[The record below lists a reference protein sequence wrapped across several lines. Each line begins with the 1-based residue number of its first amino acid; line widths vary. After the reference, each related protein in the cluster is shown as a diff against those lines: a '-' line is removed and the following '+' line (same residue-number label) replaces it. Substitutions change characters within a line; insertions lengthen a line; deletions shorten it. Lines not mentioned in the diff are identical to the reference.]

1 MVGKG
6 EPWGME
12 QTAEIKR
19 DIIFTGSFKRTL
31 DDKNR
36 MAVPARLRSQ
46 LERAQDEYECVYV
59 VCVPGLSVIRIYTY
73 DGWMKF
79 AQAKIDAIENPIE
92 KQKITE
98 EVYKMV
104 EEQRLDGQGR
114 ITINKLFAKK
124 VGIKKNVQILGMGRG
139 IQLSAS
145 EDDDEDDLDIS
156 EDGKNFITGL
166 LF

>member
-1 MVGKG
+1 MVRKG
-6 EPWGME
+6 ESGGME
-12 QTAEIKR
+12 QQNDIKR
-19 DIIFTGSFKRTL
+19 DLIFTGTFKRTL
-31 DDKNR
+31 DEKNR
-36 MAVPARLRSQ
+36 LAIPARLRTQ

-59 VCVPGLSVIRIYTY
+59 VCAPELNVIKIYSY

-79 AQAKIDAIENPIE
+79 AQPKIDSISDPIK

-114 ITINKLFAKK
+114 ITINKAFARI
-124 VGIKKNVQILGMGRG
+124 VGIKKNVKILGMGRG
-139 IQLSAS
+139 IQISAI
-145 EDDDEDDLDIS
+145 EDDEDEFDIS